1 MPPIA
6 GWSMFVLDKVDVAR
20 HQRMKVV
27 PRELRETLFV
37 LPQWRMKSVF
47 VYLTRCNEFRGGTQ
61 QMAHCSECEAEIT
74 VQGLMIGE
82 IIYCPD
88 CNAELEVLGLEP
100 PTVALAPQ
108 LEEDWGE

>member
-1 MPPIA
+1 
-6 GWSMFVLDKVDVAR
+6 
-20 HQRMKVV
+20 
-27 PRELRETLFV
+27 
-37 LPQWRMKSVF
+37 
-47 VYLTRCNEFRGGTQ
+47 
-61 QMAHCSECEAEIT
+61 MAHCSECEAEIT

-100 PTVALAPQ
+100 PAVALAPQ